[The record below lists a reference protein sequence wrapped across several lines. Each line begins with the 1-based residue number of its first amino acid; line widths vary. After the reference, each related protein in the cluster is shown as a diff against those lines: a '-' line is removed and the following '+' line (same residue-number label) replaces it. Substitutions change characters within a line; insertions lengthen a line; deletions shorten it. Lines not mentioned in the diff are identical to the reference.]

1 MKRDAG
7 LEPRRYSDA
16 RLKLFRLCEGTARR
30 LGGRA
35 FYRRR
40 FLSRRRLRVR
50 HETVVVSDWS
60 PRTPRLRLVQ
70 LSDLHAGPFLAE
82 GDLGEVC
89 EVARELAP
97 DLYVL
102 TGDLI
107 SERTEE
113 AFTLIEDLAGLRAPL
128 GSFAVFGN
136 HDYRGRREGEIVQR
150 LGREAGWQFLRNEG
164 QRFDHHGEFVHLTGL
179 EDLEEA
185 KRVDPDAARAELEPA
200 DTEILLVHNPGF
212 ADGLLRGN
220 TRLVLSGHSHGH
232 QIDLPY
238 VRRFAPR
245 HPGDRLERGPAVCLT
260 SRGLGALGLPLRIA
274 SPAELVCI
282 DLVPADAGAG
292 LGLSQEGL

>member
-16 RLKLFRLCEGTARR
+16 RLKFFGLCEWAARR
-30 LGGRA
+30 LGGRS
-35 FYRRR
+35 FYRQR
-40 FLSRRRLRVR
+40 FLSRGRLRVR
-50 HETVVVSDWS
+50 TETVEVPGWS
-60 PRTPRLRLVQ
+60 AATPRLRLVQ

-82 GDLGEVC
+82 GDLGEAC
-89 EVARELAP
+89 DVARELAP

-113 AFTLIEDLAGLRAPL
+113 AFTLIEDLARLRAPL

-136 HDYRGRREGEIVQR
+136 HDYRGRREGEIARR
-150 LGREAGWQFLRNEG
+150 LWREAGWRFLRNEG
-164 QRFDHHGEFVHLTGL
+164 HRLEHHGESVHLTGL

-185 KRVDPDAARAELEPA
+185 KRVDPEGARSALEPT
-200 DTEILLVHNPGF
+200 DTELLLVHNPGF
-212 ADGLLRGN
+212 SEGLLKAN

-232 QIDLPY
+232 QIDLPF

-245 HPGDRLERGPAVCLT
+245 HPGDRTQRGAAVCIT

-282 DLVPADAGAG
+282 DLIPAGPGASA
-292 LGLSQEGL
+292 GLSQDLR

>member
-16 RLKLFRLCEGTARR
+16 RLKLFRLCEEAARR
-30 LGGRA
+30 LGGRS

-40 FLSRRRLRVR
+40 FLSRGRLRVR
-50 HETVVVSDWS
+50 QEIIQVPRWS
-60 PRTPRLRLVQ
+60 PETPRLRLVQ

-82 GDLGEVC
+82 GDLEEVC
-89 EVARELAP
+89 EVARELGP

-113 AFTLIEDLAGLRAPL
+113 AFALIRDLARLRAPL

-136 HDYRGRREGEIVQR
+136 HDYRGRREGEIAGR
-150 LGREAGWQFLRNEG
+150 LEREAGWRFLRNEG
-164 QRFDHHGEFVHLTGL
+164 HRFEHHGEPVHLTGL

-185 KRVDPDAARAELEPA
+185 RRVDPEGARSGLEST

-212 ADGLLRGN
+212 SGELLEAN
-220 TRLVLSGHSHGH
+220 TQLVLSGHSHGH
-232 QIDLPY
+232 QVDLPF

-245 HPGDRLERGPAVCLT
+245 HPGDRVERGDTVCIT

-282 DLVPADAGAG
+282 DLIPAGSAGRSKPS
-292 LGLSQEGL
+292 L